1 MDVSVCHAVNA
12 RWQKT
17 DLLRNVWAPNL
28 QPDVVKAIGL
38 RYDFSARLMAILR
51 TTPPPNSIEAP
62 AENWKTEKELDSPS
76 LPDVEQA
83 IPARL
88 SRLSSTFDAAKPNT
102 RNFFDI
108 AANFSSYQSI
118 DIGEKCGYS
127 PCVGDRYVN
136 APL

>member
-1 MDVSVCHAVNA
+1 MDVSVCHAVNV

-17 DLLRNVWAPNL
+17 DLLRNVWAPDL
-28 QPDVVKAIGL
+28 QPNVVKAIGL

-76 LPDVEQA
+76 LHDVEQA

-88 SRLSSTFDAAKPNT
+88 TRTLDAAKSNT

-127 PCVGDRYVN
+127 PYVGDRYVN
-136 APL
+136 ARL